1 MRKYSKLVNLNLLFF
16 SVYILIVIVSCSA
29 YYGANQN
36 REYSLYSQ
44 LMCPVCEGQTIA
56 ESKATIAED
65 MKEMISNKI
74 AEGQTDLEI
83 LNYFED
89 RYGTEILANPPKE
102 GFNLI
107 VWILPI
113 LGIICAMFLLVYN
126 LNKSMKKIKK

>member
-1 MRKYSKLVNLNLLFF
+1 MRKYAKLVNLNPLFL
-16 SVYILIVIVSCSA
+16 SVYILIAIVSCSA
-29 YYGANQN
+29 DYGANQN

>member
-1 MRKYSKLVNLNLLFF
+1 MRKYSKLVNLNPLFL
-16 SVYILIVIVSCSA
+16 SVSILIAIVSCSTD
-29 YYGANQN
+29 YDANQN

-44 LMCPVCEGQTIA
+44 LMCPVCEGQTIG
-56 ESKATIAED
+56 ESKASIAED

>member
-1 MRKYSKLVNLNLLFF
+1 
-16 SVYILIVIVSCSA
+16 
-29 YYGANQN
+29 
-36 REYSLYSQ
+36 
-44 LMCPVCEGQTIA
+44 
-56 ESKATIAED
+56 
-65 MKEMISNKI
+65 MISNKI

-83 LNYFED
+83 LNYFEY

>member
-1 MRKYSKLVNLNLLFF
+1 MRKYSKLVNLNPLFL
-16 SVYILIVIVSCSA
+16 SVYILIAIVSCSTD
-29 YYGANQN
+29 YGTNQN

-74 AEGQTDLEI
+74 TEGQTDLEI

>member
-1 MRKYSKLVNLNLLFF
+1 MRKYSKLVNLNPLFL
-16 SVYILIVIVSCSA
+16 SVYILIAIVSCSTD
-29 YYGANQN
+29 YGTNQN

>member
-1 MRKYSKLVNLNLLFF
+1 MRKYSKLVNLNLLFL